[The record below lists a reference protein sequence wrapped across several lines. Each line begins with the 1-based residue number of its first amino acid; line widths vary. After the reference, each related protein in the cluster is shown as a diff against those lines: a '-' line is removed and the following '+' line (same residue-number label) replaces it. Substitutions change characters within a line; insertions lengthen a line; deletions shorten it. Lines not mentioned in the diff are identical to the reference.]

1 MNAWRFTLGLLL
13 TAAAG
18 AIDAVSFMRLGAV
31 YASFMSG
38 NTVQI
43 GIHAASHD
51 YAPLAAFLTLVG
63 LFMLGSFIGAI
74 LMAKVNSWHLTLIL
88 AMEVAAIGLA
98 LWLDLGHG
106 VPLMTTAPLSFAM
119 GAQNHLVVLARG
131 ANPATTFVTG
141 TAFRFADAVAQRVLG
156 RDPHGAWKLHLAVWA
171 SFAIGAGGGTVAQMK
186 LHEYALVPIL
196 ILVAGLM
203 VAAFGT
209 RLARP
214 PVLVAAE

>member
-1 MNAWRFTLGLLL
+1 MNHWRFVLGLFL

-18 AIDAVSFMRLGAV
+18 ATDAVSFVRLGAV

-43 GIHAASHD
+43 GIHLADQHYAA
-51 YAPLAAFLTLVG
+51 LGAFLALVG
-63 LFMLGSFIGAI
+63 LFMLGSFVGAVI
-74 LMAKVNSWHLTLIL
+74 MAKTGSWHLTLIL
-88 AMEVAAIGLA
+88 AMEAAAVTLA
-98 LWLDLGHG
+98 LGLDLVHG
-106 VPLMTTAPLSFAM
+106 VPLATTAPLSFAM

-156 RDPHGAWKLHLAVWA
+156 RDPAGAWKLHLAVWA
-171 SFAIGAGGGTVAQMK
+171 SFAIGAAGGTIAQFR

-196 ILVAGLM
+196 ALLVLLTIA
-203 VAAFGT
+203 V
-209 RLARP
+209 LATKLTRP
-214 PVLVAAE
+214 PAPAE